1 MTSKEMLIKGGM
13 ASIDWYIV
21 ATLIFIMLPCL
32 GNNRDKKLFWR
43 VATLALLASSE
54 VSLLTSPTT
63 SFSRSMLPTFLAY
76 EAIALLRQAWILF
89 NIALTQLPILSAETS
104 ASSTDRMAS
113 QAAPLIRSMA
123 LRTELTSAAV
133 DHLLRRQVK
142 TRSSTVANDARLLD
156 RVVDT
161 MARL

>member
-1 MTSKEMLIKGGM
+1 
-13 ASIDWYIV
+13 
-21 ATLIFIMLPCL
+21 
-32 GNNRDKKLFWR
+32 
-43 VATLALLASSE
+43 
-54 VSLLTSPTT
+54 
-63 SFSRSMLPTFLAY
+63 
-76 EAIALLRQAWILF
+76 
-89 NIALTQLPILSAETS
+89 
-104 ASSTDRMAS
+104 MAS